1 MTEGVESPRADLH
14 SRKAP
19 VASGKGV
26 DWRGVEGIKGV
37 TREAGEIKR
46 LE

>member
-1 MTEGVESPRADLH
+1 MESPRADLH
-14 SRKAP
+14 SRKGS

-26 DWRGVEGIKGV
+26 DWKGVEGIKGA
-37 TREAGEIKR
+37 TKEAGEIKR